1 VTRECRV
8 PNHPIDVLL
17 IEDNPADARLLVES
31 LRDAGAGD
39 FNVHQVAR
47 LRAGL
52 DYLSAGRADVV
63 LLDLSLPDS
72 SGLRSVEQLRAARPS
87 IPIVVLT
94 GLQDEELALEAVRR
108 GVQDYLVKGQCEGAL
123 TAKSLRYAVERGR
136 AEAAVRSAEE
146 QLRTI
151 TDALP
156 ALVSYIDRDGYYR
169 LNNRAY
175 ERWFGVSRAD
185 VAGKHMKDVLG
196 NGTWEKVRLRFER
209 ALAGEEVR
217 FEARLPYT
225 GGGPRWVSGTYTPFR
240 DPSGAVQ
247 GIVVLVNDITDRK
260 AAEDVLRQS
269 EERFSKAF
277 SASPDALVIS
287 TRGDGV
293 IREVNDSFLR
303 LFGLRRHEAI
313 GGRSIELGLFADP
326 ADRERVL
333 GALRRQGHV
342 RDFEVE
348 VRPRGGGVRSVL
360 LSAESLALGSEP
372 CILTIIRDITER
384 KRAEEDL
391 RESESRSSLAQEAGG
406 VGVFDWDVATGRS
419 HWTAVHEAI
428 YGLPPGTFPGTHRA
442 WLERIHP
449 DDRGPAT
456 QHLKAFFDERRRVSQ
471 MEYRIVRPG
480 GEVRWVHNRGVATY
494 DAGGNPL
501 RVIGT
506 TIDVTD
512 RRRAEEAVR
521 ESEVRL
527 RAIVHTAVDAIVT
540 IDESGVI
547 ETVNPATEKMFGYG
561 QAELL
566 GRNINMLMPEP
577 YRGEHDE
584 YLAAYLRTGR
594 PKIIGIGR
602 EVLGLRKDGSVF
614 PLDLSVSEFSVG
626 GRRMFTGI
634 MHDISNRRRLEREVL
649 EASTNEQ
656 RRIGHELHDGL
667 CQQLTGIAFSTEIL
681 SRQLRDKAPD
691 VMPRVQKLADE
702 VDQTIAHARTLARG
716 LNPVEIHAE
725 SFVSSLEDL
734 ARKVSETFGVSCRFR
749 SDGDDTAVRDNLTAS
764 HLYRIAQEAISNA
777 VRHGQARHIELTL
790 RAGAGGTTLTVTDDG
805 KGLAA
810 GAAAARPH
818 QKSEGIGLQTMAY
831 RAKIINGIL
840 DVRPGPRRGVVVT
853 CSIPS
858 GASGRR

>member
-1 VTRECRV
+1 VPV
-8 PNHPIDVLL
+8 PNRPIDVLL

-31 LRDAGAGD
+31 LKDAGGGT
-39 FNVHQVAR
+39 FHVHHVAR
-47 LRAGL
+47 LRAAL
-52 DYLSAGRADVV
+52 DYLSAGRADVA

-72 SGLRSVEQLRAARPS
+72 SGLQSVEQLRAARPS

-123 TAKSLRYAVERGR
+123 TAKSLRYAVERRR

-156 ALVSYIDRDGYYR
+156 ALVSYIDREGHYR

-175 ERWFGVSRAD
+175 ETWFGVSRAD
-185 VAGKHMKDVLG
+185 VAGRHMKDVLG
-196 NGTWEKVRLRFER
+196 DATWEKVRPRFER
-209 ALAGEEVR
+209 ALAGEEVH
-217 FEARLPYT
+217 FEDRLPYT
-225 GGGPRWVSGTYTPFR
+225 GGPRWVSGVYTPFR
-240 DPSGAVQ
+240 DPAGAVQ
-247 GIVVLVNDITDRK
+247 GIVVLINDISDR
-260 AAEDVLRQS
+260 RRT
-269 EERFSKAF
+269 EEA
-277 SASPDALVIS
+277 
-287 TRGDGV
+287 
-293 IREVNDSFLR
+293 
-303 LFGLRRHEAI
+303 
-313 GGRSIELGLFADP
+313 
-326 ADRERVL
+326 
-333 GALRRQGHV
+333 
-342 RDFEVE
+342 
-348 VRPRGGGVRSVL
+348 
-360 LSAESLALGSEP
+360 
-372 CILTIIRDITER
+372 
-384 KRAEEDL
+384 L
-391 RESESRSSLAQEAGG
+391 RESESRSNLAQEAGG

-428 YGLPPGTFPGTHRA
+428 YGLAPGTFPGTHQA
-442 WLERIHP
+442 WLDLIHP
-449 DDRGPAT
+449 DDRQAAAD
-456 QHLKAFFDERRRVSQ
+456 QLSSWFARRGRENQ

-480 GEVRWVHNRGVATY
+480 GEVRWINNRGVATY
-494 DAGGNPL
+494 GADGKPL
-501 RVIGT
+501 RVVGT

-512 RRRAEEAVR
+512 RRRAEEALR

-540 IDESGVI
+540 IDEAGVV
-547 ETVNPATEKMFGYG
+547 ESVNPATETMFGYG
-561 QAELL
+561 QDELV
-566 GRNINMLMPEP
+566 GRNVNVLMPEP

-602 EVLGLRKDGSVF
+602 EVLGLRKDGTVF
-614 PLDLSVSEFSVG
+614 PLDLSVSEFRVG

-667 CQQLTGIAFSTEIL
+667 CQQLTGISFTTEIL
-681 SRQLRDKAPD
+681 ARQLRDKAPD
-691 VMPRVQKLADE
+691 LMPRVQKLADE

-725 SFVSSLEDL
+725 SFASSLEDL
-734 ARKVSETFGVSCRFR
+734 ARKVSETFGGSCRFL
-749 SDGDDTAVRDNLTAS
+749 SENGDDTAVRDNLTAS
-764 HLYRIAQEAISNA
+764 HLYRIVQEAISNA
-777 VRHGQARHIELTL
+777 IRHGHARHIELRL
-790 RAGAGGTTLTVTDDG
+790 RSGAGGTSLSVADDG
-805 KGLAA
+805 KGLPPGESAP
-810 GAAAARPH
+810 RPR
-818 QKSEGIGLQTMAY
+818 QKSDGIGLQTMAY

-858 GASGRR
+858 GATAPAATRSTC